1 MLEAGRKGMKEMEVT
16 PADTARAYK
25 SGTLDVLATPRML
38 ALMEETAWT
47 SVAGALGEGQGTV
60 GTRLE
65 VSHVAPTPV
74 GMRVRCETELTEVDG
89 RRLVFAVEAW
99 DEAGKIGEG
108 THERF
113 VVDEAKFQGKA
124 DRKRVGP

>member
-1 MLEAGRKGMKEMEVT
+1 MLEVGIRGTREMEVT
-16 PADTARAYK
+16 PADTAKAYK

-47 SVAGALGEGQGTV
+47 SIAEELEEGTGTV

-65 VSHVAPTPV
+65 VSHLAPTPV
-74 GMRVRCETELTEVDG
+74 GMRVRCETVLTEVEG
-89 RRLVFAVEAW
+89 RKLTFFVEAH

-108 THERF
+108 VHERF
-113 VVDEAKFQGKA
+113 VVDEARFQGKA
-124 DRKRVGP
+124 DRKKEKP